1 MSLLSPQYFFYL
13 ASFHQLVHQFV
24 QVPDLLSQRC
34 LNFFNS
40 IATNG
45 AGDQARVRVERGLGK
60 ELFKHRVISNQSLQ
74 IFHIETDQP

>member
-13 ASFHQLVHQFV
+13 ASFRQFV

-60 ELFKHRVISNQSLQ
+60 ELFKRRVISSQSLQ
-74 IFHIETDQP
+74 IFHIETGQP

>member
-13 ASFHQLVHQFV
+13 ASFRQFVHQFV

-60 ELFKHRVISNQSLQ
+60 ELFKRRVISSQSLQ
-74 IFHIETDQP
+74 IFHIETGQP

>member
-13 ASFHQLVHQFV
+13 ASFRQFV

-45 AGDQARVRVERGLGK
+45 AGDQARVCVERGLGK
-60 ELFKHRVISNQSLQ
+60 ELFKRRVISNQSLQ
-74 IFHIETDQP
+74 IFHIETGQP

>member
-13 ASFHQLVHQFV
+13 ASFRQFV
-24 QVPDLLSQRC
+24 QVPDLLRQRC

-60 ELFKHRVISNQSLQ
+60 ELFKRRVISSQSLQ
-74 IFHIETDQP
+74 IFHIETGQP